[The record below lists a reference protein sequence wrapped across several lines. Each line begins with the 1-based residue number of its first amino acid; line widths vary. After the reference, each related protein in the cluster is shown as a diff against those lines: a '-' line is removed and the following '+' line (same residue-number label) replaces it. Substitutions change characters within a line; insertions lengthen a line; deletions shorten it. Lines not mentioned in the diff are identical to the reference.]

1 MTISK
6 RLISE
11 NDVMKH
17 VKIISL
23 LLAFCFVL
31 AFAACGKSDDD
42 GGGEK
47 TDAPAQSSEDGAQSS
62 ANETQSYENGTQS
75 SEKSAAD
82 DGEESAV
89 EMLAV
94 YFPYDELSEKTAQ
107 TVADLTGAK
116 LFALETVNGYSDAGE
131 ERALQ
136 AKREAAEKTRP
147 ALKNKLAEITPYNIL
162 FICAPLWEND
172 LPMAVYTFFED
183 YDMRDRVIVP
193 ICTSSDVENSAASFT
208 ELVRE
213 KLDASLVM
221 DGMSVS
227 GDESDSA
234 SVKAFVE
241 SVLNG

>member
-23 LLAFCFVL
+23 LLAFCLVF
-31 AFAACGKSDDD
+31 AFAACGKRDTD

-47 TDAPAQSSEDGAQSS
+47 TAASAQSSEAEVQTS
-62 ANETQSYENGTQS
+62 ENGTQS
-75 SEKSAAD
+75 SESVTQHSEKTAAD
-82 DGEESAV
+82 DDEESAV

-116 LFALETVNGYSDAGE
+116 MFALETVNGYSDSGE
-131 ERALQ
+131 ERAIQ

-147 ALKNKLAEITPYNIL
+147 ALKNRLETITPYNIL
-162 FICAPLWEND
+162 FVCAPLWEND

-193 ICTSSDVENSAASFT
+193 ICTSDVENSAAAFT

-221 DGMSVS
+221 DGMSVV
-227 GDESDSA
+227 GAESDSA
-234 SVKAFVE
+234 SVKTFVE